1 MESIQKDCSEKL
13 HIGDIVQRKP
23 ETFSEDGTKNAGMM
37 QGTVVY
43 IHPLGRFHVVEVLSG
58 VRESF
63 VGVMK

>member
-1 MESIQKDCSEKL
+1 MGTERKAHSGKL
-13 HIGDIVQRKP
+13 HVGDIVQRKP

-43 IHPLGRFHVVEVLSG
+43 IHPQGRFHVVEFLSG